1 MNNDSKTATYVA
13 KTLHMTAG
21 DSTYDTHAK
30 ALLSDRQVLSWI
42 LKYTVREF
50 HDMNIPDIMG
60 CIDDDITVD
69 GVPIDP
75 GLSSLG
81 PVRESKTEDAVP
93 GEGVIF
99 FDIRFSA
106 YSRTANVKFLMDL
119 EAQNDS
125 RPGRL
130 RYHLENRIVFYL
142 SRMIS
147 GQKNREFFHSNYN
160 SLRNVRSIWVCMDG
174 KRDGDSIEEISLIKK
189 TVFGAGGGPSI
200 IGLMQGII
208 ITIRIRENVEPSE
221 CALISMLETL
231 FSSKSVKDKKDVLE
245 REYGIVMTV
254 EMERRLNTM
263 CNISEL
269 FIEEGLRKGMEQ
281 GLEQGLEQGELNR
294 GRQDI
299 LDLLEELGDIP
310 QDIYARI
317 HTQNNMEALRQWLK
331 SAAKAVSFDAFREK
345 MG

>member
-81 PVRESKTEDAVP
+81 PVRESKTEDAV
-93 GEGVIF
+93 
-99 FDIRFSA
+99 
-106 YSRTANVKFLMDL
+106 
-119 EAQNDS
+119 
-125 RPGRL
+125 L

-147 GQKNREFFHSNYN
+147 GQKNREFFHSDYN

-245 REYGIVMTV
+245 RKYGIVMTV

-269 FIEEGLRKGMEQ
+269 FIEEGLRKGM
-281 GLEQGLEQGELNR
+281 EQGLEQGELNR